1 MNPQILTVSSKGQI
15 TLPVSFRNMLS
26 IGKGDKIAAF
36 ATDDSIML
44 KPIAMPT
51 AEDFE
56 VSCEKARAWAKREG
70 FDVEDVPALVNAAR
84 A

>member
-1 MNPQILTVSSKGQI
+1 MSPQMLTVSSKGQI

-51 AEDFE
+51 VQDFE
-56 VSCEKARAWAKREG
+56 ASCKKAQRWAKKEG
-70 FDVEDVPALVNAAR
+70 FNVDDVSALIKAAR
-84 A
+84 S